1 MSRGTLNSF
10 NAFRLLQDTN
20 ESCKFT
26 ADMSL
31 PLPEE
36 TLVAYNDTV
45 APMAVDRRIFE
56 ATTSIGRLDASTLI
70 LWA

>member
-1 MSRGTLNSF
+1 
-10 NAFRLLQDTN
+10 
-20 ESCKFT
+20 
-26 ADMSL
+26 MSL